1 MRKFTLTITLAIALT
16 LTAIA
21 QTPQAFKYQAVVRD
35 AAGEILSATTVSLR
49 MSIHEGSAGGT
60 VIYRETH
67 SATTNQFGLVNI
79 KTGNGTPD
87 IGTFS
92 AISWGSGSRFL
103 ETELDPAGGTT
114 YVSMGTAQLMS
125 VPYALYAENTANID
139 DADADPANELN
150 TSVTLNGTDL
160 EVTDA
165 GGTLTTGL
173 SSLVDDADADPTNEL
188 QTLSIAGS
196 DLTISNGNTITLP
209 NSTVTNK
216 ISDTDGDT
224 WVDTE
229 QTSDNDSIRF
239 ITGGIER
246 ARILPDGTLEVEG
259 TLEAN
264 AFVGDGSG
272 LTGISGDNLGN
283 HTATENMK
291 LSGNWLSNDGGDE
304 GVFVTTDGN
313 VGIGTTTPAE
323 KLHVAGD
330 IRLNAGGDITF
341 ADDNTSIHES
351 YGTLIIEASDNIILN
366 PDNDVIFPG
375 SGIWEHEGYVGIG
388 TSNPGFPLEVHENCN
403 NSINAIAKF
412 QSIGTNSATTIKF
425 VNTDY
430 DSYCIGITPSGKFG
444 ISAINTNITMN
455 DYFTITSSGN
465 VGIGDYYPSTKLDV
479 NGTVTATSFVG
490 DGSGLT
496 GIAGDNLGNHTA
508 TENIR
513 LYSNWLSCDGGD
525 EGIFVHNTGK
535 VCIGT
540 TSPDAEFHA
549 MRQANSNINPV
560 AIFETDG
567 TNSPASISFRNTDD
581 DFYCIGTT
589 ASGEFSISAINQNIE
604 TGNDYFTITS
614 SGNVGIGDIYPSTK
628 LDVNGTVTATSFSGD
643 GSGLTG
649 IAGDNLGNH
658 TATQNIK
665 LSGKWLSNDGGD
677 EGMYVSTNGNVG
689 IGTSS
694 PGYELEVSGT
704 TKTTDLECR
713 YIRSNGDIE
722 LTIDQTNNPS
732 GYAFFEIFNGTGTQL
747 FHVYENGDM
756 YAAGDVGVKTDVK
769 WQDFNVNGKS
779 VFSSDIYLR
788 NEGITSGEYLV
799 RLWGN
804 NDQGVVDLYDNDV
817 VTTRIYSAG
826 NSYFNGGNL
835 GIGTSSPA
843 EKLHVAGDIRLDAG
857 GDITFADDNTR
868 IHETSDDLFIEAD
881 DDLYLSPDD
890 DIQLPGSGIWKHEGY
905 VGIGTTSPGELLHI
919 SGGKVKIGNYET
931 LEDGGSYT
939 MAIDAT
945 FRPTTDN
952 IRDLGTST
960 YRWDDVY
967 ATNGTINTSDKRDK
981 QNIKQ
986 TTYGLNEILQLNPVS
1001 FTWKDKPQ
1009 QGKKLGL
1016 IAQDLLKVIPEV
1028 VKTEDWQEN
1037 EETGQLQKVQN
1048 DRLGVYYSDLI
1059 PVLIKGMQEQQEII
1073 EALEARIETLENK

>member
-1 MRKFTLTITLAIALT
+1 MIRFGATTLFSLGVDDSDENKFKISSDTYLNYQTRFTIT
-16 LTAIA
+16 
-21 QTPQAFKYQAVVRD
+21 
-35 AAGEILSATTVSLR
+35 E
-49 MSIHEGSAGGT
+49 
-60 VIYRETH
+60 
-67 SATTNQFGLVNI
+67 
-79 KTGNGTPD
+79 
-87 IGTFS
+87 
-92 AISWGSGSRFL
+92 
-103 ETELDPAGGTT
+103 
-114 YVSMGTAQLMS
+114 
-125 VPYALYAENTANID
+125 
-139 DADADPANELN
+139 
-150 TSVTLNGTDL
+150 
-160 EVTDA
+160 
-165 GGTLTTGL
+165 
-173 SSLVDDADADPTNEL
+173 
-188 QTLSIAGS
+188 
-196 DLTISNGNTITLP
+196 
-209 NSTVTNK
+209 
-216 ISDTDGDT
+216 DGD
-224 WVDTE
+224 
-229 QTSDNDSIRF
+229 I
-239 ITGGIER
+239 
-246 ARILPDGTLEVEG
+246 
-259 TLEAN
+259 
-264 AFVGDGSG
+264 
-272 LTGISGDNLGN
+272 
-283 HTATENMK
+283 
-291 LSGNWLSNDGGDE
+291 
-304 GVFVTTDGN
+304 
-313 VGIGTTTPAE
+313 
-323 KLHVAGD
+323 
-330 IRLNAGGDITF
+330 
-341 ADDNTSIHES
+341 
-351 YGTLIIEASDNIILN
+351 
-366 PDNDVIFPG
+366 
-375 SGIWEHEGYVGIG
+375 GIG
-388 TSNPGFPLEVHENCN
+388 TS
-403 NSINAIAKF
+403 S
-412 QSIGTNSATTIKF
+412 
-425 VNTDY
+425 
-430 DSYCIGITPSGKFG
+430 
-444 ISAINTNITMN
+444 
-455 DYFTITSSGN
+455 
-465 VGIGDYYPSTKLDV
+465 PSTKLDV
-479 NGTVTATSFVG
+479 VGTVSATSFVG

-513 LYSNWLSCDGGD
+513 LYGNWLSGDGGA
-525 EGIFVHNTGK
+525 EGVYITNTGY
-535 VCIGT
+535 VGVGTSSPSQRLNVQGNTVISGELSVGNNIVLDYSTCIQFGDDLT
-540 TSPDAEFHA
+540 RIQD
-549 MRQANSNINPV
+549 
-560 AIFETDG
+560 
-567 TNSPASISFRNTDD
+567 NTDD
-581 DFYCIGTT
+581 LYIWAEDNLYLNADWFY
-589 ASGEFSISAINQNIE
+589 IS
-604 TGNDYFTITS
+604 NDL
-614 SGNVGIGDIYPSTK
+614 N
-628 LDVNGTVTATSFSGD
+628 VNGDVDATSFTGD

-986 TTYGLNEILQLNPVS
+986 TTYGLNEILQLKPVS

-1028 VKTEDWQEN
+1028 VKTEDWEEN
-1037 EETGQLQKVQN
+1037 EETGQLEKVKL

-1073 EALEARIETLENK
+1073 ETLEARIKTLERR